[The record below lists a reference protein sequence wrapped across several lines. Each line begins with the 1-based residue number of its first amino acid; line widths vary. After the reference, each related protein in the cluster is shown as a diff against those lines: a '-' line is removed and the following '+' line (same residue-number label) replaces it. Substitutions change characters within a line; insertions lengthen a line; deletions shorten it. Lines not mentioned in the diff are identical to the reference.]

1 MDLKSVDLNLLVV
14 FDAVFE
20 HRGVTRA
27 GEAVGL
33 SQPAMSAAL
42 SRLRSLFDDP
52 LFVRSGAEMKPT
64 PTAQML
70 APAVRSVMDT
80 IRSDILRRGHFDPLT
95 TTRLFTVLTPDIG
108 EVHCVPPMLQR
119 LAELAP
125 HAHLRTLAFPRTTAA
140 EALESGEADLA
151 LGYFPDLHR
160 AGFFQQKLFVNPH
173 CCLMRHGHP
182 LAQGKLTLKQYLG
195 AEHAV
200 VRPAGREHVLE
211 RFLHER
217 GLTRRVVVELSHF
230 MSLLPVIELSDVIA
244 TVPKD
249 LADLCCRHGRLQQ
262 VDTPFKSPVT
272 PIHQS
277 WHRRFHHDSAV
288 VWLRSVVHG
297 LFAAT

>member
-108 EVHCVPPMLQR
+108 EVNFVPPLLQR

-160 AGFFQQKLFVNPH
+160 AGFFQQKLFENPH
-173 CCLMRHGHP
+173 CCLMRQGHP

-230 MSLLPVIELSDVIA
+230 MSLLPVIEQSDVIA

-277 WHRRFHHDSAV
+277 WHRRFHHDAAV